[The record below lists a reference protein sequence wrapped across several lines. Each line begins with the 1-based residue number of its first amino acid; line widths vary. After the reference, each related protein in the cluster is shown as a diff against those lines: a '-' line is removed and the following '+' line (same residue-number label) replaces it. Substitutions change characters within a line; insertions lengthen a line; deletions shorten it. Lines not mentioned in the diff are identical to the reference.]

1 MSSSANWVD
10 GVLLACLAVS
20 AILAF
25 FRGLVREV
33 LGIGAWAGALL
44 AAFYEYTHDRLLP
57 YIAPHVEPPWLAEA
71 LAAGAVFLAVLL
83 VLMVIIHWIANR
95 VQGSVLGGLDRTL
108 GIAFGLAR
116 GAFLVVLAYI
126 VTVVYIMPQPDRW
139 PEPVRESRALPVVAD
154 AAAWLIERLPAEFR
168 PRLPD
173 QPGRPAPS
181 QEELLRPPPRNRT

>member
-1 MSSSANWVD
+1 MSSTFNWVD
-10 GVLLACLAVS
+10 GVLLAVMAVS

-44 AAFYEYTHDRLLP
+44 AAFYEYTHKQLTTE
-57 YIAPHVEPPWLAEA
+57 IAPHVDPPWLAEA
-71 LAAGAVFLAVLL
+71 LGAGAVFLVALII
-83 VLMVIIHWIANR
+83 LMVIIHWIANQ
-95 VQGSVLGGLDRTL
+95 VQGSMLGGVDRTL

-116 GAFLVVLAYI
+116 GAIAVVVTYI
-126 VTVVYIMPQPDRW
+126 MMVVYVMPIPERW
-139 PEPVRESRALPVVAD
+139 PEAVRQSRSLPVVAD
-154 AAAWLIERLPAEFR
+154 SAAWLVARLPEEFR

-181 QEELLRPPPRNRT
+181 QEDLSRPPPSNRN